1 MNRRSPMFE
10 PPRDPGGA
18 VDDWLITWG
27 DAISL
32 LLGFFVLLFSVSEL
46 DTDRFAQV
54 AEALSSRN
62 EVDEEIPEVIAEVL
76 TGREVVDR
84 VQGTLQPMLDAGS
97 VEIEKLPAGVRV
109 TFDADALFDGPGTQ
123 LRPDVSPLLTTL
135 AWELRQRDMQHYLIE
150 VQAAPDW
157 DLSGARAV
165 FLARFLDEQGV
176 GRERLRATAFGDAD
190 PRIRIKRGGA
200 IGRGKG
206 GRIVFLVER
215 P

>member
-109 TFDADALFDGPGTQ
+109 TIDADALFDGPGTQ